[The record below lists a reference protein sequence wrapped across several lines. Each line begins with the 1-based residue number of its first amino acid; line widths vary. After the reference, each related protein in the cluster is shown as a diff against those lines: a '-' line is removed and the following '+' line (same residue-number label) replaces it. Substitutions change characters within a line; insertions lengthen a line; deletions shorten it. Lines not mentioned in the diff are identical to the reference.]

1 MQQAVTVI
9 GTGYVGLVTGACLA
23 DLGHR
28 VVCLDID
35 TERVSRLNAGIIPI
49 FEPGLDDV
57 VLRNVDAGRLQFT
70 TDAATAM
77 EHGDLMM
84 IAVGTPSAPD
94 GSADMSAVFD
104 VARTIGRHVT
114 RDVVVIDKSTV
125 PVGTGDE
132 VERIVRDE
140 VTSRGLTHAVSV
152 VSNPEF
158 LKEGAAIADFM
169 QPDRIVV
176 GSENPAD
183 VDVMRNLY
191 QPLLD
196 VPERLLITGRRS
208 AELIK
213 YAANAMLA
221 TRISFMNEL
230 AQLAERVDANIDDV
244 KRGIGSDPRIGP
256 SFLNAGAGYG
266 GACFPKDVQALIHT
280 AQTAGLD
287 GLRILTAVETVN
299 VSQKSYLLE
308 KIDAELPD
316 LTGLT
321 VAVWGLAFKPHTDDV
336 RDATSTVV
344 ITGLLARGARV
355 RAFDPVAK
363 ESFVRNTNLPDVIYA
378 DSALEALDG
387 SDIAVIV
394 TEWPEFSAVSPAEFA
409 GRLSRRLV
417 FDGRNIYRLDDMRGS
432 GVRYH
437 SIGRPPV
444 G

>member
-1 MQQAVTVI
+1 VQQSVTVI

-23 DLGHR
+23 DLGHH
-28 VVCLDID
+28 VICLDID
-35 TERVSRLNAGIIPI
+35 AQRVTQLTAGVIPI
-49 FEPGLDDV
+49 FEPGLDDI
-57 VLRNVDAGRLQFT
+57 VLRNIDAGRLHFT
-70 TDAATAM
+70 IDVPEAVG
-77 EHGDLMM
+77 HGDIMM

-94 GSADMSAVFD
+94 GSADLSAVFD

-114 RDVVVIDKSTV
+114 HPVVVIDKSTV

-132 VERIVRDE
+132 VERIVNDE
-140 VTSRGLTHAVSV
+140 VAARGLGFTVSV

-176 GSENPAD
+176 GSENPSD
-183 VDVMRNLY
+183 IDSVRSLY

-196 VPERLLITGRRS
+196 VPERLLVTSRRS

-213 YAANAMLA
+213 YAANSMLA

-230 AQLAERVDANIDDV
+230 SQLAERLDANIDDV

-256 SFLNAGAGYG
+256 AFLNAGAGYG

-280 AQTAGLD
+280 AQSAGLG
-287 GLRILTAVETVN
+287 GLRILSAVEAVN
-299 VSQKSYLLE
+299 TTQKAYLLD

-316 LTGLT
+316 ITGLT

-336 RDATSTVV
+336 RDATSAVV
-344 ITGLLARGARV
+344 IAGLLARGAHV
-355 RAFDPVAK
+355 QAFDPVAR
-363 ESFVRNTNLPDVIYA
+363 ESFERSTRLPGVVFEET
-378 DSALEALDG
+378 ALAALDG
-387 SDIAVIV
+387 ADFAVIV
-394 TEWPEFSAVSPAEFA
+394 TEWPEFSAVAPTEFA
-409 GRLSRRLV
+409 SRLSQRTV